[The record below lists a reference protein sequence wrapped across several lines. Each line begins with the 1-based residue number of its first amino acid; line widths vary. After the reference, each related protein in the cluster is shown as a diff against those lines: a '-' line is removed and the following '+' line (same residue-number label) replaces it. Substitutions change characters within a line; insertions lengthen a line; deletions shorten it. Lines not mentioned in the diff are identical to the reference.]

1 MGHSRTAIKS
11 ISGTTLASSCESIRL
26 QSDCRRELP
35 LFFLLQCL
43 LMICPA
49 NYAVSLFAEFAFM
62 SLCPFSSFLVA
73 TSCCLG
79 LARSC
84 SIYLFFCLTWPVLHA
99 LTAHLSEI
107 QTVVWRDS
115 CPEMSILTLFK
126 CVLSLPYGAITG

>member
-1 MGHSRTAIKS
+1 MGHSASRTAIKS

-35 LFFLLQCL
+35 LFFFPQCP
-43 LMICPA
+43 LMIRPA

-62 SLCPFSSFLVA
+62 SFCPFSSFLVA
-73 TSCCLG
+73 TSCWLS
-79 LARSC
+79 LLLF
-84 SIYLFFCLTWPVLHA
+84 YLSPCCLTWPVLRA
-99 LTAHLSEI
+99 LTAHLSDI
-107 QTVVWRDS
+107 QIVVWRDS